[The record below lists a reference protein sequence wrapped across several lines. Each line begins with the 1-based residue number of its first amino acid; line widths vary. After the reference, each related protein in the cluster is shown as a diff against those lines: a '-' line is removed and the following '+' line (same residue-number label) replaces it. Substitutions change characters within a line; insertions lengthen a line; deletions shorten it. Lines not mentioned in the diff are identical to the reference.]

1 MGEVTLGRTVYGHI
15 DDEGRKTF
23 VYLLDQQLGFDTI
36 ELISTN
42 LAEKV
47 VENASI
53 SFFRRVQGFPCQ

>member
-36 ELISTN
+36 ELIST
-42 LAEKV
+42 KT
-47 VENASI
+47 I
-53 SFFRRVQGFPCQ
+53 